1 MSAVLVTRKGTEF
14 PSDTMQ
20 VVPMLDAPANAY
32 LANCPCRGVLDL
44 LADKW
49 SALALGALA
58 GGPLRFGD
66 VKRRLEGISPK
77 VLTGVLRRLEENG
90 LVERTVYPEVPLR
103 VEYAL
108 TELGADANGPLT
120 ALRTWVER
128 NIERFP

>member
-1 MSAVLVTRKGTEF
+1 MSEVLVTRKGVEF

-58 GGPLRFGD
+58 DGPLRFGE
-66 VKRRLEGISPK
+66 VRRRLEGISPK

-108 TELGADANGPLT
+108 TELGVDANGPLT

>member
-1 MSAVLVTRKGTEF
+1 
-14 PSDTMQ
+14 MQ
-20 VVPMLDAPANAY
+20 VVPILNAPANAY
-32 LANCPCRGVLDL
+32 LANCPRRGVLDL

-49 SALALGALA
+49 SALALGALED
-58 GGPLRFGD
+58 GPLRFGE

-90 LVERTVYPEVPLR
+90 LIGRTVYPEGPLR

-108 TELGADANGPLT
+108 TDLGADANEPLT